1 MMAYPLV
8 TFQKRRGDQPT
19 YRTAT
24 GVPSLS
30 NTCSSSKSLL
40 LAGDTRQSAYED
52 AFEQLKICGPFR
64 NSFGDSGFQC
74 WFIRFCACV
83 DVLCLLFCA
92 IVTTVAPPAD
102 GGNASAL
109 TVTRSGSAGRMAEA
123 HRLLRGFFF
132 VFYFSVKGDLSQR
145 LGPSCLIT
153 PHTEFSFTQLH
164 PHQQP
169 HCGA

>member
-1 MMAYPLV
+1 MAYPLV

-30 NTCSSSKSLL
+30 KTCSSSKSLL
-40 LAGDTRQSAYED
+40 LTGDTRQSAYED
-52 AFEQLKICGPFR
+52 ALEQLEICGPLR
-64 NSFGDSGFQC
+64 NPLGDSGFQC

-102 GGNASAL
+102 GGNASVL
-109 TVTRSGSAGRMAEA
+109 TVTRSGSAGRMAA
-123 HRLLRGFFF
+123 DPTGCSVVFFF
-132 VFYFSVKGDLSQR
+132 FFYCKR
-145 LGPSCLIT
+145 
-153 PHTEFSFTQLH
+153 
-164 PHQQP
+164 
-169 HCGA
+169 